1 MAMLRQLILNM
12 SRSLWLRR
20 FVLSF
25 PLARRVSR
33 RFVAGETLEDALK
46 VVRQLHAQGL
56 DVTLDLL
63 GENVAHPGAAD
74 EATRAYLGVL
84 DALERS
90 NLRSHCSLKLTQL
103 GLDQGTAVALAN
115 LKKILARAQELK
127 TFVRIDM
134 EGSEYTERTV
144 EVFEAARAEFDN
156 VGIVIQAYLKR
167 SKQDIAKINE
177 LKGRVR
183 LCKGAY
189 SEPPSIAF
197 QGREEVTANML
208 DLARDLLLGGDYPA
222 IASHDEEVISAV
234 LRMALEYG
242 IAPSSFEFQMLY
254 GIRRDRQAQL
264 RQQGCNVRIY
274 VPFGSEWYPY
284 LMRRLAER
292 PANLLF
298 FLTAL
303 FRG

>member
-1 MAMLRQLILNM
+1 MLRQLILNM

-25 PLARRVSR
+25 PLARKVSR
-33 RFVAGETLEDALK
+33 RFVAGETLEDALAA
-46 VVRQLHAQGL
+46 VRQLQAQGL
-56 DVTLDLL
+56 EATLDLL

-74 EATRAYLGVL
+74 EATQAYLGVL
-84 DALERS
+84 EALERS
-90 NLRSHCSLKLTQL
+90 GLHSHCSLKLTQL

-115 LKKILARAQELK
+115 LRRILGKAQELG

-134 EGSEYTERTV
+134 ESSEYTERTL
-144 EVFEAARAEFDN
+144 EVFEAARAEFAN
-156 VGIVIQAYLKR
+156 VGVVIQAYLKR
-167 SKQDIAKINE
+167 SKADVAHLNALQ
-177 LKGRVR
+177 GRVR

-189 SEPPSIAF
+189 SEPASIAY

-234 LRMALEYG
+234 LRMVREHSV
-242 IAPSSFEFQMLY
+242 APSAFEFQMLY
-254 GIRRDRQAQL
+254 GIRRDRQAEL
-264 RQQGCNVRIY
+264 RREGYNVRIY

>member
-1 MAMLRQLILNM
+1 MLRQLILNL
-12 SRSLWLRR
+12 SRSLWMRR
-20 FVLSF
+20 FVLGF

-33 RFVAGETLEDALK
+33 RFVAGETLQDALTA
-46 VVRQLHAQGL
+46 VRQLQEQGL
-56 DVTLDLL
+56 EVTLDLL

-84 DALERS
+84 EALEHS
-90 NLRSHCSLKLTQL
+90 GLRSHCSLKLTQL
-103 GLDQGTAVALAN
+103 GLDQGTGVALAN
-115 LKKILARAQELK
+115 LRKILAKASELE

-134 EGSEYTERTV
+134 ESSEYTERTL
-144 EVFEAARAEFDN
+144 EVLEQARAEFSN
-156 VGIVIQAYLKR
+156 VGVVIQAYLKR
-167 SKQDIAKINE
+167 SKTDIAHLNK
-177 LKGRVR
+177 LKTRVR

-189 SEPPSIAF
+189 SEPASIAY
-197 QGREEVTANML
+197 QSREEVTANLL
-208 DLARDLLLGGDYPA
+208 DLARDLLLAGDYPA

-234 LRMALEYG
+234 LRMAREHG
-242 IAPSSFEFQMLY
+242 VSPSSFEFQMLY
-254 GIRRDRQAQL
+254 GIRRDRQAEL
-264 RQQGCNVRIY
+264 RRQGYNVRIY

>member
-1 MAMLRQLILNM
+1 MLRQLILNM

-20 FVLSF
+20 FVLGF

-46 VVRQLHAQGL
+46 AVRQLQAQGL

-84 DALERS
+84 EALERS
-90 NLRSHCSLKLTQL
+90 GLHSHCSLKLTQL
-103 GLDQGTAVALAN
+103 GLDQGTSVALGN
-115 LKKILARAQELK
+115 LQKILRKARELK

-134 EGSEYTERTV
+134 ESSEYTERTL

-156 VGIVIQAYLKR
+156 VGVVIQAYLKR
-167 SKQDIAKINE
+167 SKTDIAHLNG

-189 SEPPSIAF
+189 SEPASIAY
-197 QGREEVTANML
+197 QGREEVTANLL
-208 DLARDLLLGGDYPA
+208 DLARDLLLDGDYPA

-234 LRMALEYG
+234 LRLVREHGVPAS
-242 IAPSSFEFQMLY
+242 AFEFQMLY
-254 GIRRDRQAQL
+254 GIRRDRQAEL
-264 RQQGCNVRIY
+264 RREGYNVRIY